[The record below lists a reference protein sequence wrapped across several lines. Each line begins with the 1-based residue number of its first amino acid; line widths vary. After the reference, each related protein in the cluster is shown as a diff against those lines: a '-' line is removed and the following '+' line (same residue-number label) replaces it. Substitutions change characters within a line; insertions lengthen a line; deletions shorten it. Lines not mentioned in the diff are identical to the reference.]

1 MRAGGGASLIG
12 FRVACKSIK
21 DLHLD
26 SLQAVK
32 TWIFSFSGKRAL
44 KKKAVLSICWAAD
57 LDASKSDSGFLERFY
72 L

>member
-1 MRAGGGASLIG
+1 MLIG

-26 SLQAVK
+26 SLPALK
-32 TWIFSFSGKRAL
+32 TWIFSSSRKTEL
-44 KKKAVLSICWAAD
+44 KTVLSICWAAG

-72 L
+72 LKKIR